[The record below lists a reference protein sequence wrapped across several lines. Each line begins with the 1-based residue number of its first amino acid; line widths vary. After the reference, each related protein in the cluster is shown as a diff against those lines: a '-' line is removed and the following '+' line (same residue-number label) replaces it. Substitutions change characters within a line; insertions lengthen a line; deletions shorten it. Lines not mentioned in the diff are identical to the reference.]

1 MQHNTSFP
9 PQQFDLKL
17 PTDPSVILSQLPME
31 YKLSVPSYMKGV
43 FGDIGKENAH
53 EVMAAALDIVNEW
66 EVGARK
72 FDGDDECVRL
82 LRHPVYNKVEGS
94 YALDIY
100 LTKKSSSTLEFH
112 VEECILGA

>member
-17 PTDPSVILSQLPME
+17 PTDPSSQLPMAIE
-31 YKLSVPSYMKGV
+31 YKLSVPSYMKKV
-43 FGDIGKENAH
+43 FEQIGKENAH

-72 FDGDDECVRL
+72 FDGDDDYVRIG
-82 LRHPVYNKVEGS
+82 RYPMYKKVEGS
-94 YALDIY
+94 FALDIY
-100 LTKKSSSTLEFH
+100 LKKLSSSTLEFH
-112 VEECILGA
+112 VEESILGA

>member
-17 PTDPSVILSQLPME
+17 PRDPSVILSQLPME

-43 FGDIGKENAH
+43 FGEIGKENAH

-72 FDGDDECVRL
+72 FDGDDDCVRVG
-82 LRHPVYNKVEGS
+82 RYPVYKRVEGS

-100 LTKKSSSTLEFH
+100 LRKLSSSTLEFH
-112 VEECILGA
+112 VEQSILGA